1 MKITY
6 TNIITIGD
14 RQISFCELSKK
25 EKNQISNRLRKIP
38 LETLGSVSIKSSA

>member
-1 MKITY
+1 MQITY
-6 TNIITIGD
+6 TNIITIGE
-14 RQISFCELSKK
+14 RQIPFAKLDEK